1 MAEDF
6 QLALVGVG
14 NISAIYI
21 KMLGEIPG
29 VHLVGVSDALEG
41 RAAEVAAE
49 HEGLRALTVD
59 EAVSSADGI
68 DAIINLTIPAAHAEV
83 SLAAIAGGR
92 HVYTE
97 KPLATNTTDGANVL
111 AAAADAGLRVG
122 CAPDTV
128 LGAGIQTARN
138 VIDSGTIG
146 TPVAATAFFTARGPD
161 NWHPN
166 PYFFYQPGGGPLL
179 DVGPYYVASLI
190 QLLGPVKRVTAFVRP
205 SFTERPITSG
215 PNAGNVIKVDV
226 DTHISATIEHESGVL
241 STLIASFDIQQAR
254 LPRIEVYGADG
265 TVSVPDPNT
274 FAGDVDVFLPGG
286 EWRKVDYSAGI
297 TDAQRGIGVADM
309 GRAIRHDEPHRASG
323 EMGYHGLEVMESILK
338 SAHIGSAVEITSTAV
353 RPALMP
359 LSDFSYFAS

>member
-14 NISAIYI
+14 NISTIYI
-21 KMLGEIPG
+21 KMLAEIPG
-29 VHLVGVSDALEG
+29 VHLVGVADALEG
-41 RAAEVAAE
+41 RAEEVAGA

-59 EAVSSADGI
+59 EAVGSADGI
-68 DAIINLTIPAAHAEV
+68 DAIINLTIPSAHAQV

-97 KPLATNTTDGANVL
+97 KPLATNTADGTAVL
-111 AAAADAGLRVG
+111 GAAKAAGLRIG

-166 PYFFYQPGGGPLL
+166 PYFFYQPGGGPLFDL
-179 DVGPYYVASLI
+179 GPYYIASLI
-190 QLLGPVKRVTAFVRP
+190 QLLGPIKRVTAMARP

-215 PNAGNVIKVDV
+215 PNEGNVIKVDV

-241 STLIASFDIQQAR
+241 STLITSFDIQQAR

-274 FAGDVDVFLPGG
+274 FAGDVEVFLPGG
-286 EWRKVDYSAGI
+286 EWTKVDYSAGI
-297 TDAQRGIGVADM
+297 TEAQRGIGVADM

-323 EMGYHGLEVMESILK
+323 EIGYHALEVMESILTA
-338 SAHIGSAVEITSTAV
+338 AHSGSAVEITSTAQ

-359 LSDFSYFAS
+359 LGDFSYFAS